1 MLLFYIFSYYFKF
14 VEILSSFKKYNRHI
28 SLICLLYLA
37 LIYFISVLVHFQL
50 YFGQEKI
57 FVLLLFVVNN
67 NNNNNNNTD
76 QKPTLLL
83 FLVQITCT
91 DDLAQYVLFSNR
103 VVSKNLCFLAAPE
116 VLAQKPYSNA
126 VDCWSIG
133 VITYIL

>member
-1 MLLFYIFSYYFKF
+1 MLLFYIFSYYFKV
-14 VEILSSFKKYNRHI
+14 VEILSYFFKYNRHI

-76 QKPTLLL
+76 
-83 FLVQITCT
+83 
-91 DDLAQYVLFSNR
+91 
-103 VVSKNLCFLAAPE
+103 
-116 VLAQKPYSNA
+116 
-126 VDCWSIG
+126 
-133 VITYIL
+133 